1 MEINKEAADWAAAN
15 KDKTLEEAF
24 IAGFIRHGEFAENV
38 RLKKEEKINK
48 LKKDFYNELI
58 PYVPLYGK
66 EVIREFYDH
75 FCQANASRT
84 NIGRYMSKTW
94 DTSLRLKNW
103 VRRANS
109 TPFFKADAKS
119 EQPTRKLRELN

>member
-1 MEINKEAADWAAAN
+1 MDINKEAADWAAAN

-58 PYVPLYGK
+58 PYVAIYGK

-75 FCQANASRT
+75 FCQANATRT

-103 VRRANS
+103 LRRS
-109 TPFFKADAKS
+109 YSSPFFIADAKS
-119 EQPTRKLRELN
+119 DLPTRILRELT